1 MWAYEHSIE
10 TSVDADRIW
19 RLWED
24 VAGWGAWNAD
34 IEHVELAGPFADRSG
49 GAYVLRADSLE
60 QARALVAADPLAAS
74 GSALVDV
81 REWTAA

>member
-1 MWAYEHSIE
+1 MAPMRFLVTALRMPAFDPAVLAPHRAYL
-10 TSVDADRIW
+10 DALRA
-19 RLWED
+19 RGSL
-24 VAGWGAWNAD
+24 
-34 IEHVELAGPFADRSG
+34 ELAGPFADRSG